1 MFEPGYLPGDKR
13 ENFSKKINK
22 SCFLLVQR
30 KKYIVVYHFT
40 MLIEFSV
47 TNFRSILERQ
57 TLSMAASTYFKE
69 LESLNTFVPDQ
80 NDGVP
85 RLLRTTVLYGP
96 NASGK
101 STLIQALRFVKDQ
114 VLHSQKESQAGD
126 EIDAAPFKLTAS
138 SRAADSEFE
147 VTFVEQGVRYEYGFC
162 CNRERFTEEW
172 LIAYPLGRAQ
182 KWFHR
187 VLDAEAG
194 KDTYKF
200 STSFLGGRQRQTWA
214 AQTRPNAL
222 FLSTA
227 IQLNN
232 EQFKPAFDWFK
243 SRLWVFDSVHG
254 FSPGYTLQRCAKDE
268 DRKRVVEFMNSADLS
283 IADIQLKETAFS
295 ADALPKGMPT
305 AIRDEFLKDMAGRKF
320 VEPLF
325 FHKDIH
331 TAEAVEFDESEES
344 DGTRALFAFAGPW
357 MDVIENE
364 RVLVVDELDTSLHP
378 LLVHHLVKRLH
389 HAGTQAQ
396 LIFTTHDT
404 TLLSQKLLRRDQVWF
419 MEKDKQSATRLY
431 PLSDFSPRDNEA
443 IERGYLNG
451 RYGGIPFLKE
461 LDFYGV

>member
-1 MFEPGYLPGDKR
+1 
-13 ENFSKKINK
+13 
-22 SCFLLVQR
+22 
-30 KKYIVVYHFT
+30 

-57 TLSMAASTYFKE
+57 TLNMTASTYFKE

-80 NDGVP
+80 DDGVP
-85 RLLRTTVLYGP
+85 RLLRSTVLYGP

-101 STLIQALRFVKDQ
+101 STLIQALKFMELQ
-114 VLHSQKESQAGD
+114 VLNSQKESQAGD
-126 EIDAAPFKLTAS
+126 AIDVVPFKLTAE

-147 VTFVEQGVRYEYGFC
+147 ITFVEHGVRYEYGFR

-172 LIAYPLGRAQ
+172 LYAYPLGRAQ

-187 VLDAEAG
+187 VFDVDAG
-194 KDTYKF
+194 KDIYKF
-200 STSFLGGRQRQTWA
+200 STAFLGGKTRRGLWKE
-214 AQTRPNAL
+214 QTRPNAL
-222 FLSTA
+222 FFSTA
-227 IQLNN
+227 VQLNN
-232 EQFKPAFDWFK
+232 EQLKPAYDWFK
-243 SRLWVFDSVHG
+243 LRLRVFDSVRG
-254 FSPGYTLQRCAKDE
+254 FSPGYTMQRCSEDQ

-283 IADIQLKETAFS
+283 IADIQLKETVFS
-295 ADALPKGMPT
+295 ADTLPKGVPA
-305 AIRDEFLKDMAGRKF
+305 AIRDEFLKDMAGKKF
-320 VEPLF
+320 LEPRF
-325 FHKDIH
+325 FHKDVN
-331 TAEAVEFDESEES
+331 TEETVEFDESEES

-357 MDVIENE
+357 LDVIENE

-389 HAGTQAQ
+389 HEGTKAQ

-419 MEKDKQSATRLY
+419 MEKDDKSATRLY

-451 RYGGIPFLKE
+451 RYGGIPFLKN